1 MQYTSYPEAFH
12 DEQALLTLELRE
24 VLYERILDTRPN
36 THAGRAR
43 DAAQWVVDT
52 LPVSVLEGLLCA
64 LIRQDNGEE
73 EGTAPGVPSRTP
85 DQGGNSSGVRPLETL
100 LKLPESELTPEED
113 VRVLEHWL
121 N

>member
-1 MQYTSYPEAFH
+1 MQYTPYSEAFH
-12 DEQALLTLELRE
+12 DEQALLALELRE
-24 VLYERILDTRPN
+24 VLYERILDARPN
-36 THAGRAR
+36 THAGQAQ
-43 DAAQWVVDT
+43 DAARWVVDT

-64 LIRQDNGEE
+64 LIRQDSFEDDGA
-73 EGTAPGVPSRTP
+73 APSVDTPTP
-85 DQGGNSSGVRPLETL
+85 DQGGNGGGVRPLETL

>member
-1 MQYTSYPEAFH
+1 MQYTPYPEAFH
-12 DEQALLTLELRE
+12 DEQALLALELRE

-36 THAGRAR
+36 IHAGRAR
-43 DAAQWVVDT
+43 DAAHWVVDT

-64 LIRQDNGEE
+64 LIRQDSFEDDGA
-73 EGTAPGVPSRTP
+73 APIVPSATP
-85 DQGGNSSGVRPLETL
+85 DQGGNGGGMRPLETL
-100 LKLPESELTPEED
+100 LKLSEGEFTPEED